1 MAAGIPVPSAARPLT
16 AKAALP
22 ARPPPAARAAPR
34 APTCSEAAAAIFPGC
49 RRGCGCGCGGSAL
62 PLPERGGGA
71 ARQPPAA
78 PRKDADRPR
87 GSLRCGSAP

>member
-1 MAAGIPVPSAARPLT
+1 MAAGIPVPRAARPLT

-49 RRGCGCGCGGSAL
+49 RRGCGCGGSAL

-78 PRKDADRPR
+78 RRKDADRPR